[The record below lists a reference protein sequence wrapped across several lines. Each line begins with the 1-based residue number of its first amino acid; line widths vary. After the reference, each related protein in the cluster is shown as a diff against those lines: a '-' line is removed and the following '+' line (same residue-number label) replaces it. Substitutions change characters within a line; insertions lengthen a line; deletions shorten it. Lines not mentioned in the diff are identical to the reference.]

1 MKLFQSII
9 SLLVT
14 GVTAI
19 ALPNV
24 TLATNL
30 KFDLDFTTSN
40 QNIWG
45 EENNNFSWDGDNA
58 SLAVEWNESLAKNY
72 SLLKNTGCA
81 KKIWGVCVWPKIE
94 ELNVG
99 FNAFTEGNLGLQ
111 NTFNLNGG
119 IVDALIPVDLFFEI
133 PDSPVKAGEILTIQS
148 DFSFDDNSSFSTK
161 GINASYD
168 LDLIFDVATGVD
180 INPGNQLDLGF
191 DIDEK
196 INLVNLDGNNINLQ
210 LDEKFGAFDI
220 SLPQVNTTGFKS
232 ENPLKNQ
239 LISSGEDE
247 FMKAAIDL
255 DGLASLLFGL
265 PSLQEKQELDLGTFG
280 NLGFYY
286 NLLDIEAAITL
297 SMLQDFSLTSEL
309 PAILKLEDNTIINF
323 NIGDEISLIMPDN
336 IGNSLEVEAFIDFN
350 ALFTNSTNLEIDFG
364 LDFIAG
370 EFGLELPL
378 VGEKNLGPLFEKSI
392 GIYETNFE
400 LFDNTFQLGGFNQE
414 KVNFKIGTVPELEQ
428 SQTQIRLLSTAFSQ
442 PVEDSFLS
450 SQINRKKVHEPSSI
464 IGLLT
469 LGIFGGSLI
478 FKKSEKSVKSIKNSK
493 ILVTK

>member
-1 MKLFQSII
+1 MKLLQNII
-9 SLLVT
+9 SVLVA

-30 KFDLDFTTSN
+30 KFDLEFATSN

-45 EENNNFSWDGDNA
+45 EENNNFSWGGD
-58 SLAVEWNESLAKNY
+58 SGLLAVEWNESLAKNY

-119 IVDALIPVDLFFEI
+119 IVDALIPVDLFFDI

-148 DFSFDDNSSFSTK
+148 DFSFAENSSFSTK
-161 GINASYD
+161 NINASYD
-168 LDLIFDVATGVD
+168 LDLIFDAATGVD
-180 INPGNQLDLGF
+180 IAPGNQLDLGF
-191 DIDEK
+191 DIDQT
-196 INLVNLDGNNINLQ
+196 INLVNLDGDNINLQ

-232 ENPLKNQ
+232 ENSLKNQ
-239 LISSGEDE
+239 LISSGENE

-265 PSLQEKQELDLGTFG
+265 PSLQEKQELDLGIFG
-280 NLGFYY
+280 NLGFSY
-286 NLLDIEAAITL
+286 NLLDIEAAIAL

-323 NIGDEISLIMPDN
+323 NIGDEISLTMPDN
-336 IGNSLEVEAFIDFN
+336 IGDFLEVEAFIDFN
-350 ALFTNSTNLEIDFG
+350 ALFSNSTSLGIDFG
-364 LDFIAG
+364 LDFMAG

-378 VGEKNLGPLFEKSI
+378 VGDQNLGPLFEESI
-392 GIYETNFE
+392 GIYETAFE

-414 KVNFKIGTVPELEQ
+414 KVNFQIGTVPEFEQ
-428 SQTQIRLLSTAFSQ
+428 NQTQLGLLSTEFSQ
-442 PVEDSFLS
+442 EVENSFLS
-450 SQINRKKVHEPSSI
+450 SQITNKKVPEPSSI

-469 LGIFGGSLI
+469 LGIWGGSLI
-478 FKKSEKSVKSIKNSK
+478 FKNQGNLSKS
-493 ILVTK
+493 